1 MEHDSLIDLLT
12 DELVICLPLFIN
24 TYPSIE
30 EVWFSIYLSNICI
43 NVLDTDT
50 YLGADL
56 FLVPFKNISNLN
68 SLISFLV
75 KLIQSENLPPVSII
89 NNIKWVEAE

>member
-1 MEHDSLIDLLT
+1 MI
-12 DELVICLPLFIN
+12 F
-24 TYPSIE
+24 
-30 EVWFSIYLSNICI
+30 IYLSNICI

-75 KLIQSENLPPVSII
+75 KLIQSENLPPVSITH
-89 NNIKWVEAE
+89 IK